1 METVMMHYNTTKV
14 MLKLVED
21 LQDKL
26 TTDLDQLLTAAEDQ
40 FMKQHISVIEFVD
53 LYGSFRETLFQLA
66 DSKAQ
71 LMKSNE
77 ELNKYIIG

>member
-1 METVMMHYNTTKV
+1 MKYYGILVVYNMDISESV
-14 MLKLVED
+14 SY
-21 LQDKL
+21 
-26 TTDLDQLLTAAEDQ
+26 Q

-77 ELNKYIIG
+77 ELNKYIIGL